1 MKTQDLD
8 NELRS
13 LIKGMKLD
21 SPGSDFT
28 SKVMGRVYEEKAAME
43 KVKDEKLLGKG
54 FWIILFLFVVLIAA
68 MFVFSSSGVQAEG
81 QLSKLLSGAGDGTLA
96 QGYQSFFGNL
106 GSLPLSIGGILLA
119 TSVLVLID
127 RFLPQILPH
136 HSLQNT

>member
-13 LIKGMKLD
+13 LIKGVKLD

-28 SKVMGRVYEEKAAME
+28 SKVMNRVYEEKVVME

-54 FWIILFLFVVLIAA
+54 FWIILFLFVALIAA
-68 MFVFSSSGVQAEG
+68 MFVFSSSGLQDGG
-81 QLSKLLSGAGDGTLA
+81 QLSKLMSGAGEGALS
-96 QGYQSFFGNL
+96 QRYQSFFSNL

-119 TSVLVLID
+119 SSVLVLID
-127 RFLPQILPH
+127 RFLPQITANFSTH
-136 HSLQNT
+136 HL

>member
-8 NELRS
+8 NELRN
-13 LIKGMKLD
+13 LIKGVKLE

-28 SKVMGRVYEEKAAME
+28 SKVMSRVYEEKVAME
-43 KVKDEKLLGKG
+43 KVKDDKLLGKG

-68 MFVFSSSGVQAEG
+68 MFVFSSSGMQAEG
-81 QLSKLLSGAGDGTLA
+81 QFSKLLSGANDGALA

-127 RFLPQILPH
+127 RFLPQMMPH